1 LPINHELASRLIC
14 VPKSAKA
21 PRLIAAE
28 PVQHQWCQQL
38 TWRWLESRLKSLFK
52 GSFVNFRRQ
61 DLSAEMV
68 AEASLNRKLATVDLS
83 DASDRLSCWTVE
95 RIFRRN
101 YSVLRA
107 LHAART
113 RYLRSDESLPGSS
126 FFIKLKKFASQGT
139 ATTFPVQTIVF
150 LVIAIASAIG
160 DDEVTMESIMKLRN
174 HVRVYGDDIILP
186 SHGYARLLRIMDL
199 LQLKVNVAKSY
210 RDGYFRESCGSNAY
224 RGYDVTPVK
233 AKEIVADGPT
243 SCQAVIDTSNNLFCK
258 GYWHA
263 SQYLISTLPPRIQ
276 RGLRI
281 VGRNEVGY
289 SGLVSFSGSDESH
302 LVKRWNSRLHR
313 YEGRIWRI
321 SPKPQFETRGE
332 FVSLLDFLSRPH
344 NPSIAR
350 TVSVYGR
357 ARKITSDL
365 LWEPLNMGAH
375 GNISLP
381 SDRVVHVSS
390 TFQGRRI
397 RRGRRKT
404 RLSLRSTA

>member
-1 LPINHELASRLIC
+1 
-14 VPKSAKA
+14 
-21 PRLIAAE
+21 
-28 PVQHQWCQQL
+28 
-38 TWRWLESRLKSLFK
+38 
-52 GSFVNFRRQ
+52 
-61 DLSAEMV
+61 
-68 AEASLNRKLATVDLS
+68 
-83 DASDRLSCWTVE
+83 
-95 RIFRRN
+95 
-101 YSVLRA
+101 
-107 LHAART
+107 
-113 RYLRSDESLPGSS
+113 
-126 FFIKLKKFASQGT
+126 
-139 ATTFPVQTIVF
+139 VQTIVF

-302 LVKRWNSRLHR
+302 LVKRWNSRLHSTR
-313 YEGRIWRI
+313 EG
-321 SPKPQFETRGE
+321 FGE
-332 FVSLLDFLSRPH
+332 YLQNLNSRPGESSSRFLTFCQGH
-344 NPSIAR
+344 TIRALLGLCRYTDELGRSLVIFYGSPLTWAL
-350 TVSVYGR
+350 TVILACRQIEWFTCLQPFKEEEYAEVDGKPVYRYVLPHEAVVHEFNLMNDGE
-357 ARKITSDL
+357 L
-365 LWEPLNMGAH
+365 
-375 GNISLP
+375 NISDIEL
-381 SDRVVHVSS
+381 HEAS
-390 TFQGRRI
+390 TYFI
-397 RRGRRKT
+397 
-404 RLSLRSTA
+404 